1 LRPYDM
7 NKLFR
12 TVTLLFALLAGFSV
26 ATSVSAQAKKTAS
39 GEEFFIVAS
48 VDQAKSQLLLKH
60 PTEVTTLLN
69 VNDKTRLLNE
79 KGEAIRLSDL
89 RAGDTV
95 WVVSSGSGPDATAV
109 RIRKGSMTVADLH
122 RYYLDYPEIK

>member
-1 LRPYDM
+1 M
-7 NKLFR
+7 NKLLR
-12 TVTLLFALLAGFSV
+12 TVTLFVALLAGFS
-26 ATSVSAQAKKTAS
+26 ATTSASVQGNKTAS

-60 PTEVTTLLN
+60 PTEVTTLLS
-69 VNDKTRLLNE
+69 VNEKTRLLDE
-79 KGEAIRLSDL
+79 KGNTIRLSDL